1 MRDCESA
8 RALFENIMTIP
19 QNQTQ
24 PDQWEYQILA
34 RILSKHTVLYVTRP
48 EMKDIVTEM
57 KMTYAPDLDT
67 AVKMAKEIKG
77 ENASFTV
84 IPNGIAVIV
93 EQ

>member
-1 MRDCESA
+1 
-8 RALFENIMTIP
+8 
-19 QNQTQ
+19 
-24 PDQWEYQILA
+24 
-34 RILSKHTVLYVTRP
+34 
-48 EMKDIVTEM
+48 MKDIVTEM

-67 AVKMAKEIKG
+67 AVKMAKDIKG

>member
-19 QNQTQ
+19 QNQTR

-67 AVKMAKEIKG
+67 AVKMAREIKG

>member
-1 MRDCESA
+1 
-8 RALFENIMTIP
+8 MTIP

-67 AVKMAKEIKG
+67 AVKMAKDIKG

>member
-67 AVKMAKEIKG
+67 AVKMAKDIKG